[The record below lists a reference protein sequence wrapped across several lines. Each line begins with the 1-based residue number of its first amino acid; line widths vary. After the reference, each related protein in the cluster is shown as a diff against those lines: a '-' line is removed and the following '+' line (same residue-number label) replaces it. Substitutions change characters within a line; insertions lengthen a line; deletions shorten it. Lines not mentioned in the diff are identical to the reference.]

1 MVFLFMWISFL
12 CNIRGSSNIKHMEG
26 ISRDFISEERRNYRF
41 KIGTTIASALAGFL
55 AGVIVTSMVFV
66 SVIAFLADK

>member
-1 MVFLFMWISFL
+1 MA
-12 CNIRGSSNIKHMEG
+12 G

-55 AGVIVTSMVFV
+55 AGVIVTSMV
-66 SVIAFLADK
+66 SAAVIVFLADK